1 MRCALRILLLLLAT
15 LAFAPATTHAAGTP
29 PVRAEIEFR
38 IKIPHVLRLTMAGQ
52 PAAIE
57 VTHDDIRRGE
67 VVVRVP
73 RVMLVANGRHGFRLR
88 TELHNAA
95 FTGVAMHGLAR
106 PVEANE
112 RVGLTWMPRT
122 DVRPQPAEVEMRFK
136 LAADARPGQYS
147 WPLGLTL
154 EDA

>member
-1 MRCALRILLLLLAT
+1 MRCALRILLLLLTT
-15 LAFAPATTHAAGTP
+15 LAFAPAAVHAGTTA

-38 IKIPHVLRLTMAGQ
+38 ITIPHVLRLTMAGQ

-57 VTHDDIRRGE
+57 VTQDDIERGE

-88 TELHNAA
+88 TELHHAA

-106 PVEANE
+106 PVEAHQ

-122 DVRPQPAEVEMRFK
+122 DVRPQPAEVEMRFR
-136 LAADARPGQYS
+136 LAAGTLPGRYS
-147 WPLGLTL
+147 WPLQLTL